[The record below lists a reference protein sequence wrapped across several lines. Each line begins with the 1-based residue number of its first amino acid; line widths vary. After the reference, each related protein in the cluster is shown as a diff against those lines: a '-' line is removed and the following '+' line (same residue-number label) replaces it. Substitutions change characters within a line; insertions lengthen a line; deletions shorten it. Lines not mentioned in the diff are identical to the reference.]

1 MTFTCDELKGLEH
14 PYEVLGNGDALAEN
28 REELNKLSNDEK
40 LVLASRL
47 VLECPVNELKDF
59 SHAIEAAR
67 MPQDDSDTF
76 HSFLFQA
83 YQVKKRIISLLDP
96 RNKNPHS
103 MILEKEF
110 DGELF
115 NNFNKLAIDVLNN
128 NEVAIALRLAETT
141 PAQDRSR
148 VSQNINNIF
157 PQSLFAAKVG
167 HAFAVRRDIERLLL
181 GDRPDQFFSS
191 REFKIDSCIEFAS
204 LFNVIN
210 DKESSI
216 AGKLALRTPAENRTD
231 VVMKIKGFCAEDSEL
246 AIKVQSALAL
256 RRDIE
261 RNLLGD
267 NPEQFFN
274 SRDFSVD
281 LCLEFAI
288 LFPELLKGHEQ
299 AIGEKLAK
307 LDAKVRS
314 DISRKLEMIN
324 GAAHEQS
331 SPFRIIASAMV
342 PKEEPCLTKPTPVV
356 LPSTEEIV
364 PKQESPT
371 SLRNRNV
378 LFKEQTEEHK
388 KKNSQMEPIVS
399 DSEEEEEEKQNCW
412 TSFCGL
418 FGK

>member
-1 MTFTCDELKGLEH
+1 
-14 PYEVLGNGDALAEN
+14 
-28 REELNKLSNDEK
+28 
-40 LVLASRL
+40 
-47 VLECPVNELKDF
+47 
-59 SHAIEAAR
+59 
-67 MPQDDSDTF
+67 
-76 HSFLFQA
+76 
-83 YQVKKRIISLLDP
+83 
-96 RNKNPHS
+96 

-115 NNFNKLAIDVLNN
+115 NNFNKLAIDVLTN

-204 LFNVIN
+204 LFNVVIN

-216 AGKLALRTPAENRTD
+216 AGKLALRTPAENRSD

-246 AIKVQSALAL
+246 AIKVQSAFAL

-356 LPSTEEIV
+356 LPSTEEII

-388 KKNSQMEPIVS
+388 KKNSQMEPIAS
-399 DSEEEEEEKQNCW
+399 DSEEEEEKQNCW

>member
-14 PYEVLGNGDALAEN
+14 PYKVLGNGDALAEN
-28 REELNKLSNDEK
+28 REELNKLTNDEK

-59 SHAIEAAR
+59 AHAIEAAR

-115 NNFNKLAIDVLNN
+115 NNFNKLAIDVLTN

-204 LFNVIN
+204 LFNVVIN

-216 AGKLALRTPAENRTD
+216 AGKLALRTPAENRSD

-246 AIKVQSALAL
+246 AIKVQSAFAL

-356 LPSTEEIV
+356 LPSTEEII

-388 KKNSQMEPIVS
+388 KKNSQMEPIAS
-399 DSEEEEEEKQNCW
+399 DSEEEEEKQNCW